1 MSAPCREEATD
12 GRRKRERPLLIFSTA
27 KLQLSRTFL
36 VFSRRFRFISAQ
48 SSLASF
54 FFILLTFLRS
64 TWSALP
70 PRRTPIQFG
79 VPFSSSSFFLS
90 LLRPMWLA
98 WEWKNVGRR
107 YITTTRGPESTHT
120 CPSPLW
126 ALLPLRKKKKWM
138 DARRHFLS
146 PFSFCP
152 RNFDSSH
159 GGLY

>member
-48 SSLASF
+48 SSLAF
-54 FFILLTFLRS
+54 FFYSFDFSSLDLISASPPTDPDPIWRS
-64 TWSALP
+64 
-70 PRRTPIQFG
+70 
-79 VPFSSSSFFLS
+79 FSSSSFFLS